1 MELHNIIVVGS
12 GAREHAIALAIYRS
26 LEKKRNGKLHCFGST
41 YNPGIGRLCSA
52 IGGSYAAGVITD
64 GQAVLSFARSIEATM
79 AVIGPEAPLETR
91 VADVLRR
98 AGIPTFGPGA
108 SCARIETSKSFAR
121 EFLSVR
127 LPQHSPR
134 HYVVSSLD
142 EARAAME
149 ELDGFFV
156 VKADG
161 LAGGKGVKVSQEH
174 LHGIDEALDFCA
186 QLLKNSGRPF
196 VIEEK
201 LYGEEFSLM
210 SITDGETCYH
220 LPAIQ
225 DHKRAYDGDTGPNTG
240 GMGSYSCADG
250 SLPFL
255 SPDDIAHA
263 RACNEVVMT
272 QLGEVC
278 GEPYRGVLY
287 GGFMAVSDGVKI
299 IEYNAR
305 FGDPEALNLLT
316 LLQSDAVELF
326 HAAATGRLKNI
337 APPVFAPLSSVCL
350 YAVPSLYPIA
360 SEKGRTISIGDMD
373 DDVTL
378 FLGSIDETSDGS
390 LVTAGSR
397 TAAVTALAPH
407 LQDAREKAI
416 YNLGKIEGPLRH
428 RSDIGTEALL
438 EKRIR
443 HMNLLRRPI
452 RLGILGSTRGT
463 DLKALYSFIEDG
475 SLNAEVTV
483 VVSDKKNSGI
493 LELARSHGTP
503 AHAVSAKGLT
513 RQEHEKAISLIMEEA
528 GADIIILIGYMRIV
542 TRCFCESW
550 KDRLLNVHPSLL
562 PDFAGGMDTDVHEE
576 VLRRYQRTGNDQTG
590 CTVHLVTPAVD
601 GGPIVLQKKYSIKPS
616 DTPTTLKAAIQK
628 LEGEALKE
636 AITYFHRTG
645 GSDWDGA
652 QHTGINR

>member
-1 MELHNIIVVGS
+1 MESHSIIVIGS

-26 LEKKRNGKLHCFGST
+26 LEKKQNGKLHCFGST
-41 YNPGIGRLCSA
+41 HNPGIGRLCA
-52 IGGSYAAGVITD
+52 GIGGSYAVGVITD
-64 GQAVLSFARSIEATM
+64 GEAVLSFARTVEATL

-98 AGIPTFGPGA
+98 AGIPAFGPGA
-108 SCARIETSKSFAR
+108 LGARIETSKSFAR
-121 EFLSVR
+121 EFLSAR
-127 LPQHSPR
+127 LPRHSPR
-134 HYVVSSLD
+134 HYVVSSLE
-142 EARAAME
+142 EARAAIE
-149 ELDGFFV
+149 ALDGFFV

-174 LHGIDEALDFCA
+174 LHGMDEALEFCA
-186 QLLKNSGRPF
+186 QLLKSSSKPF

-210 SITDGETCYH
+210 SITDGETCRH

-255 SPDDIAHA
+255 TAQDIAQA
-263 RACNEVVMT
+263 RACNEIVMA
-272 QLGEVC
+272 QLSEVC

-326 HAAATGRLKNI
+326 QAAATGRLDKI

-360 SEKGRTISIGDMD
+360 SEKGRTISIGDID

-378 FLGSIDETSDGS
+378 FLGSVDESSDGS

-397 TAAVTALAPH
+397 TAAVTALAPR

-416 YNLGKIEGPLRH
+416 YNLGKIAGPLRH

-443 HMNLLRRPI
+443 HMELLRRPV
-452 RLGILGSTRGT
+452 RLGIMGSTRGT
-463 DLKALYSFIEDG
+463 DLKALYSFIGDG
-475 SLNAEVTV
+475 SLDAEIAV
-483 VVSDKKNSGI
+483 VVSDRKDAGI
-493 LELARSHGTP
+493 LEVARSHGTP
-503 AHAVSAKGLT
+503 AHAVGAKGLT
-513 RQEHEKAISLIMEEA
+513 RQEHEKLVSQHLEEA
-528 GADIIILIGYMRIV
+528 GVDLVVFIGYMRIV
-542 TRCFCESW
+542 TRCFCDRW
-550 KDRLLNVHPSLL
+550 KDRILNVHPSLL
-562 PDFAGGMDTDVHEE
+562 PDFAGGMDTDVHTE
-576 VLRRYQRTGNDQTG
+576 VLRRYHRTGEATTG
-590 CTVHLVTPAVD
+590 CTVHLVTHTVD
-601 GGPIVLQKKYSIKPS
+601 GGPIIIQKKYTIVPT
-616 DTPTTLKAAIQK
+616 DTVETIKAAVQK
-628 LEGEALKE
+628 LEGEALRE
-636 AITYFHRTG
+636 AITYFHKTG
-645 GSDWDGA
+645 GAEWSA
-652 QHTGINR
+652 LTNR